1 MSNTINNQTAP
12 LPPHVTV
19 GEVTPLRQPPLAD
32 RPLLRE
38 VSKVDAVGDGGSAT
52 SSVAV
57 TMLVSGLLSS
67 LVGLA
72 AWTGSLFFNG
82 IICARANSA
91 GIKRLLNLQVNG
103 VAGYTFIVMVSLACL
118 LYILALFAQL
128 IHQSEH
134 RTNQPQRKSQMVIV
148 GAVAALAF
156 TVAMF
161 VLILN
166 NDDAHGWSVCN
177 F

>member
-1 MSNTINNQTAP
+1 MSNTINNQAAP

-19 GEVTPLRQPPLAD
+19 GEVAPLHQLPLAD

-38 VSKVDAVGDGGSAT
+38 VSKVDAAGDKGNLS

-67 LVGLA
+67 VTGLA
-72 AWTGSLFFNG
+72 AWITSLFFNG
-82 IICARANSA
+82 IICARANNV

-103 VAGYTFIVMVSLACL
+103 VAGYTFIVMVSIACL
-118 LYILALFAQL
+118 LYILTLFAQL
-128 IHQSEH
+128 IHQSEQ
-134 RTNQPQRKSQMVIV
+134 RTNHPQRKSQIVIV
-148 GAVAALAF
+148 GAIAALAF

-166 NDDAHGWSVCN
+166 NDDAHGWHICN